1 MGRRTRAG
9 VQRERAAAASVETES
24 VGGGDGYE
32 SGISGRSIF
41 RRDLIFSILTQI
53 VHKIPSLIAAMI
65 LTRVFAPE
73 AMGGFFFASAL
84 GFFFVLLTVFGTN
97 LHLVRAVASQ
107 PAEGLRR
114 LGEVLSL
121 RLPLTLAALVVMNG
135 IMLALMPELWPVVLL
150 TSIYILVGDL
160 SNSFGAFLTGLR
172 RFGLRL
178 LIGLTGPVLLVASV
192 PLAVHAGASLPG
204 VLLCYA
210 GASLLMLVVSGA
222 VVRFR
227 FGHYPLTFDPNVLR
241 RLVLLCW
248 PFVVLDALQIIQ
260 FKVDVLMIF
269 GLVSAEAAAHYETA
283 YRLLEVSRL
292 SVRPLAMIV
301 FPLCVAMAVSGDWQ
315 GVRRLTG
322 QTLGVGLLVGLG
334 LAGAVAL
341 TADTLM
347 ATVWGPAYAGSGPLL
362 RVLFLTA
369 PFLFVS
375 VIGAMLANALHLER
389 SLMRVMGTATILNIT
404 LNGVAI
410 PLWGALGA
418 AWTTLLTEVFIV
430 TGVVFIVI
438 GTVGARQ
445 GSRPQPQ
452 LNERNLV
459 GLVSDRPR
467 EGT

>member
-1 MGRRTRAG
+1 MGRAVRAEAQQG
-9 VQRERAAAASVETES
+9 RAAAPAETEAVAGS
-24 VGGGDGYE
+24 EPAILGSRV
-32 SGISGRSIF
+32 F
-41 RRDLIFSILTQI
+41 RRDLVFSILTQI
-53 VHKIPSLIAAMI
+53 AHKVPSLLAAMI
-65 LTRVFAPE
+65 LTRAFAPE

-97 LHLVRAVASQ
+97 LHLVRSVASL
-107 PAEGLRR
+107 PAEGLRH

-135 IMLALMPELWPVVLL
+135 LMLALMPELAPVVFL

-210 GASLLMLVVSGA
+210 GASLLMLAVSGA
-222 VVRFR
+222 VIRFR
-227 FGHYPLTFDPNVLR
+227 FGRYPLTWDLNVLR

-292 SVRPLAMIV
+292 FVRPLAMIV

-322 QTLGVGLLVGLG
+322 RTLGVAFVVGLG
-334 LAGAVAL
+334 LAVAVAL
-341 TADTLM
+341 AADTVM

-369 PFLFVS
+369 PFLFVT
-375 VIGAMLANALHLER
+375 VIGAMLANAIHLER
-389 SLMRVMGTATILNIT
+389 GLMRLMGAATIVNIT

-410 PLWGALGA
+410 PLWGAIGA

-430 TGVVFIVI
+430 IGVISIVVR
-438 GTVGARQ
+438 TVGARQ
-445 GSRPQPQ
+445 GSRP
-452 LNERNLV
+452 
-459 GLVSDRPR
+459 
-467 EGT
+467 